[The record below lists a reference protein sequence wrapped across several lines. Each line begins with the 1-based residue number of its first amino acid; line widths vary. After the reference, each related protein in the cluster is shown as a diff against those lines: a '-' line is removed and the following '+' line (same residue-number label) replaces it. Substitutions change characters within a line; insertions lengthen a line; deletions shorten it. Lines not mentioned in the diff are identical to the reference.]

1 MPFLLFSMPFYIPK
15 KGGMKMNLFEA
26 VKDAIP
32 TRTAAEHY
40 GIEVRRNGMACCPFH
55 EDRNPSMKVDQRFHC
70 FGCQEDGD
78 VIDFVGKLFGL
89 GPKAVAEKL
98 AEDFGVCY
106 DRMPTWQPQS
116 RPSVISKLAA
126 AQEYRKK
133 ENRCYRVLCE
143 YYHLLQDWKE
153 RYAPQPTDEDWH
165 PLFCEALQKIDY
177 VEYLL
182 DELISGTLE
191 ERTAIVKEKEKDL
204 AGLEKKIATFSGSG
218 KDNPQR
224 GRIWERG
231 RNARYPEELAM

>member
-1 MPFLLFSMPFYIPK
+1 
-15 KGGMKMNLFEA
+15 MNLFEA
-26 VKDAIP
+26 VKDAVP

-40 GIEVRRNGMACCPFH
+40 GIEVKRGGMACCPFH
-55 EDRNPSMKVDQRFHC
+55 DDRTPSMKVDKRFHC

-89 GPKAVAEKL
+89 SPKRAAEKL
-98 AEDFGVCY
+98 AEDFGVRY
-106 DRMPTWQPQS
+106 EGLQTWQPQR
-116 RPSVISKLAA
+116 RPSVISELAA

-143 YYHLLQDWKE
+143 YLHLLRDWKE
-153 RYAPQPTDEDWH
+153 QYAPKPEDEDWH
-165 PLFCEALQKIDY
+165 PLFCEALQKMDY

-204 AGLEKKIATFSGSG
+204 AGLEKKIAAFDRRGTA
-218 KDNPQR
+218 DPQR
-224 GRIWERG
+224 DSFPGKVRSTRF
-231 RNARYPEELAM
+231 PEELAM

>member
-1 MPFLLFSMPFYIPK
+1 
-15 KGGMKMNLFEA
+15 MNLFEA
-26 VKDAIP
+26 VKDAVP

-40 GIEVRRNGMACCPFH
+40 GIEVKRNGMACCPFH
-55 EDRNPSMKVDQRFHC
+55 DDRTPSMKVDKRFHC

-78 VIDFVGKLFGL
+78 VIDFVGKLFDL
-89 GPKAVAEKL
+89 SPKRAAEKL
-98 AEDFGVCY
+98 AEDFGVRY
-106 DRMPTWQPQS
+106 EGLQTWQPQR

-143 YYHLLQDWKE
+143 YLHLLRDWKE
-153 RYAPQPTDEDWH
+153 QYAPQPEDEDWH
-165 PLFCEALQKIDY
+165 PLFCEALQKMDY

-204 AGLEKKIATFSGSG
+204 DGLEKKIAAFDRRGTADQQRDSFPG
-218 KDNPQR
+218 KVRSVRLPQ
-224 GRIWERG
+224 
-231 RNARYPEELAM
+231 ELAM

>member
-1 MPFLLFSMPFYIPK
+1 MT
-15 KGGMKMNLFEA
+15 MNLFEA

-40 GIEVRRNGMACCPFH
+40 GIEVKRNGMACCPFH
-55 EDRNPSMKVDQRFHC
+55 DDRTPSMKVDKRFHC

-78 VIDFVGKLFGL
+78 VIDFVGKLFDL
-89 GPKAVAEKL
+89 SPKRAAEKL
-98 AEDFGVCY
+98 AEDFGVRY
-106 DRMPTWQPQS
+106 EGLQTWQPQR

-143 YYHLLQDWKE
+143 YLHLLRDWKE
-153 RYAPQPTDEDWH
+153 KYAPRPEDEDWH
-165 PLFCEALQKIDY
+165 PLFCEALQKMDY

-191 ERTAIVKEKEKDL
+191 ERTAIVKEKEKELD
-204 AGLEKKIATFSGSG
+204 GLKKEDRRFR
-218 KDNPQR
+218 PQGDR
-224 GRIWERG
+224 RSAEGQLPRKGAEYKAPG
-231 RNARYPEELAM
+231 GNGNVSF